1 MAKARKQT
9 KETSGRVADNR
20 KVRFHYHIEET
31 IEAGAELLG
40 TEVRSA
46 RQGGVNLS
54 DSYVRIRGGQAW
66 LLNCRIA
73 PYPPAGRNNH
83 EPLRERRL
91 LLHRRQIDRLDG
103 ASRQDGYA
111 LVVTAAYFN
120 KEGRLKFE
128 VGLAKGKKLYDKR
141 VSERE
146 KDAKREIARAMRQ
159 RG

>member
-1 MAKARKQT
+1 MATAKKQ
-9 KETSGRVADNR
+9 KETNGRVADNR

-31 IEAGAELLG
+31 LEAGAELLG

-54 DSYVRIRGGQAW
+54 DSYVRIRDHQAW

-73 PYPPAGRNNH
+73 PYPAAGRFNH
-83 EPLRERRL
+83 DPLRERRL
-91 LLHRRQIDRLDG
+91 LLKRREIDRLDG

-120 KEGRLKFE
+120 KDGRLKFE

-141 VSERE
+141 VAERE
-146 KDAKREIARAMRQ
+146 KDAKREIARALQ
-159 RG
+159 RRG

>member
-1 MAKARKQT
+1 MAKAKGQA
-9 KETSGRVADNR
+9 KEANGRVADNR

-31 IEAGAELLG
+31 LESGIELLG

-54 DSYVRIRGGQAW
+54 DSYVRIRDRQAW

-73 PYPPAGRNNH
+73 PYPAAGPFNH

-91 LLHRRQIDRLDG
+91 LMKRRQIDRLEG
-103 ASRQDGYA
+103 AARQDGYA

-120 KEGRLKFE
+120 KQGRLKIE

-141 VSERE
+141 VAERE
-146 KDAKREIARAMRQ
+146 KDAKREIARALHR